1 MLDFN
6 LLMPGGNKKF
16 KACLRGINFNQK
28 IIHVNKISSQDI
40 SELRD
45 IKRKVHKRELGGY
58 LLFI

>member
-1 MLDFN
+1 
-6 LLMPGGNKKF
+6 MPGGNKKF